1 MKWYGVCPSV
11 CLSIFHSSKVCCCG
25 QASSCC
31 GIWFGQA
38 SRRYR
43 SIAAQHTGVQCAAVS
58 NAGSATLSLYV
69 VAQHTL
75 VDGVCVLLNVS
86 NRILVLQMIP
96 SN

>member
-25 QASSCC
+25 M
-31 GIWFGQA
+31 WFGQT

-58 NAGSATLSLYV
+58 NAGSATLSPYV

-75 VDGVCVLLNVS
+75 VDGVYVLLNVS